1 MLETPKDK
9 ARGMLVSI
17 EKRMKPAVPP
27 WRNDPEVF
35 DYWVEL
41 VMRYTD
47 EQVSAAFAAHLGG
60 GQSRWPNYYTFRD
73 LLRNERRKI
82 SNYQPA
88 APAEDCDIC
97 SNTGWQQAECWQN
110 QRGHIYHQVRPCSCY
125 RGFETEKSPI
135 WQDQIERNQTTN
147 PSTGSLTNCPE
158 NANAKKQY
166 AWLAELAN
174 ASTNSSSEPF

>member
-73 LLRNERRKI
+73 LLRTERRKT

-88 APAEDCDIC
+88 EPAEDCDTC
-97 SNTGWQQAECWQN
+97 ANTGWQQAQCWQN
-110 QRGHIYHQVRPCSCY
+110 QRGHIYHQVKPCTCF

-135 WQDQIERNQTTN
+135 WQDQIEKNQTTN
-147 PSTGSLTNCPE
+147 SSTGSLTNCPE
-158 NANAKKQY
+158 PANAKKQY